1 MANDNTHSIYMV
13 FLCITDW
20 EKDRIVLQEGETSD
34 YKWVS
39 HEELIYMTQKEWVT
53 KKMQKFLEGPQGKH
67 PRLDIPNPYVN
78 GKLFSL
84 FITSAPP

>member
-39 HEELIYMTQKEWVT
+39 HEELIYMTQKE
-53 KKMQKFLEGPQGKH
+53 
-67 PRLDIPNPYVN
+67 
-78 GKLFSL
+78 
-84 FITSAPP
+84 